1 MKKILKNSKL
11 KRNLVLNYE
20 KRKKIYKSLTLN
32 NNLIKTVRWKA
43 DLNTLKR
50 SLSSIQLTNRCI
62 VSGRKNILNKSYKL
76 SRIIFL
82 KYARK
87 GFITNLIKSTW

>member
-1 MKKILKNSKL
+1 MKKILKNSRF
-11 KRNLVLNYE
+11 KRNLVLNFE

-50 SLSSIQLTNRCI
+50 SLSFIQLTNRCI

>member
-1 MKKILKNSKL
+1 MKKILKNSKF